1 MAICRAIGAWR
12 FLPAGTRE
20 AVLAMLQTKTQTLA
34 LQAFLLE
41 RGACYQSL
49 SLEGLC
55 EMFGLP
61 AERVRAEV
69 NRLLLE
75 ELVSAYWNEDAT
87 MLLFVETL
95 PSRVETLTLQMAEK
109 VGELE
114 DANRKMKE
122 EKRDDWHKGRKP
134 FNILSQRTAGGKQR
148 SAKQQ
153 LQQQQQQQQQQL
165 QQQP

>member
-95 PSRVETLTLQMAEK
+95 PSRVETLTLQMAER

-114 DANRKMKE
+114 DASRRRRE
-122 EKRDDWHKGRKP
+122 ERRREEACAARKP
-134 FNILSQRTAGGKQR
+134 LGALGLRAPAGRQRAAGRLDGGR
-148 SAKQQ
+148 
-153 LQQQQQQQQQQL
+153 
-165 QQQP
+165 

>member
-12 FLPAGTRE
+12 FLPAETRE

-55 EMFGLP
+55 EMFSLP

-95 PSRVETLTLQMAEK
+95 PSRVETLTLQMAER

-114 DANRKMKE
+114 DASRRRRE
-122 EKRDDWHKGRKP
+122 ERRREEACAARKP
-134 FNILSQRTAGGKQR
+134 LGALGLRTPAGRQRAAGRLDGGR
-148 SAKQQ
+148 
-153 LQQQQQQQQQQL
+153 
-165 QQQP
+165 